1 MFDDPD
7 DATTAQWAD
16 ASPNDDATAALL
28 ARTRDPGT
36 HEELVAQT
44 TVVSMMASVIAAP
57 STNVSAMA
65 PSAERRRLR
74 ATKALTKLAVV
85 AAGVVVGT
93 SAAAATG
100 HLPDGAQSA
109 LARVTAHL
117 GIHLTDPN
125 LAVPS
130 TIPPASTGPLPVA
143 VNNDQASTGDPV
155 EPEAEAIPQPAVT
168 STLAASTPAGSAIT
182 VATPDSLHV
191 PTSEPTSTTAP
202 RGPDA
207 DGSAKHG
214 LCNAW
219 RAHQS
224 NGTAVD
230 SVAMRNLEA
239 TAAAA
244 GETVEAFCD
253 DPATPAPTDAE
264 TATTA
269 DARHAQPKP
278 TKPDKPRQS
287 DTVGE
292 KNGKGVSPTSSDLT
306 SGTTDHKANE
316 KRKGK

>member
-1 MFDDPD
+1 M
-7 DATTAQWAD
+7 A
-16 ASPNDDATAALL
+16 
-28 ARTRDPGT
+28 
-36 HEELVAQT
+36 ET

-57 STNVSAMA
+57 STNVSALA
-65 PSAERRRLR
+65 SPAARGRLR

-85 AAGVVVGT
+85 AAGVVVET
-93 SAAAATG
+93 SAATATG

-109 LARVTAHL
+109 LARVTAHI

-130 TIPPASTGPLPVA
+130 TIPPARTGPLPVGA
-143 VNNDQASTGDPV
+143 NNDQVSTDGPA
-155 EPEAEAIPQPAVT
+155 EPEAEAIPQPGVLA
-168 STLAASTPAGSAIT
+168 TLPATTPASSAIT
-182 VATPDSLHV
+182 VAIPDSLHV
-191 PTSEPTSTTAP
+191 PTSAPTSTTAP

-207 DGSAKHG
+207 NGSAKHG

-253 DPATPAPTDAE
+253 DPAAPAAPASTDAE

-269 DARHAQPKP
+269 DAKNDQSKP
-278 TKPDKPRQS
+278 TKPDMPGQS

-292 KNGKGVSPTSSDLT
+292 KNDKGVSPTSSDLA
-306 SGTTDHKANE
+306 SGTAGQRRNE
-316 KRKGK
+316 KIKGN